1 MAPLDADWLYIRAAA
16 LARKVYLRGHL
27 GVGTLQH
34 IYGGKQRFGVRRN
47 HHETSSGKIIRYCLQ
62 QLEVIYLKHKFILE
76 HQSFEKRQKRRFEE
90 ELQNYHQRRTNGFE
104 PNCFLSRS
112 QKPIM
117 IKINIILINHLYY
130 KSYNHILN
138 KYLSL
143 LFIMFQ
149 I

>member
-62 QLEVIYLKHKFILE
+62 QLEVLTTNLE

-90 ELQNYHQRRTNGFE
+90 KLKNYHQRRTNGLE
-104 PNCFLSRS
+104 SNRFLSRP
-112 QKPIM
+112 QKSIM
-117 IKINIILINHLYY
+117 IKINIILINHL
-130 KSYNHILN
+130 
-138 KYLSL
+138 
-143 LFIMFQ
+143 
-149 I
+149 

>member
-27 GVGTLQH
+27 GVSTLQH

-47 HHETSSGKIIRYCLQ
+47 HHENSSGKIIRYCLQ
-62 QLEVIYLKHKFILE
+62 QLEVIKLIPKYILE

-90 ELQNYHQRRTNGFE
+90 KLQNYHQGRTNGFE
-104 PNCFLSRS
+104 SNCFLSRS

-117 IKINIILINHLYY
+117 ININNILI
-130 KSYNHILN
+130 KQIL
-138 KYLSL
+138 
-143 LFIMFQ
+143 
-149 I
+149 

>member
-62 QLEVIYLKHKFILE
+62 QLEVLTTNLE

-90 ELQNYHQRRTNGFE
+90 KLKNYHQRRTNGLE
-104 PNCFLSRS
+104 SNRFLSRP
-112 QKPIM
+112 QKSIM
-117 IKINIILINHLYY
+117 IKINIILINQL
-130 KSYNHILN
+130 
-138 KYLSL
+138 
-143 LFIMFQ
+143 
-149 I
+149 

>member
-27 GVGTLQH
+27 GVSTLQH

-62 QLEVIYLKHKFILE
+62 QLEVIQMHLE

-90 ELQNYHQRRTNGFE
+90 KLQNH
-104 PNCFLSRS
+104 
-112 QKPIM
+112 
-117 IKINIILINHLYY
+117 H
-130 KSYNHILN
+130 
-138 KYLSL
+138 
-143 LFIMFQ
+143 
-149 I
+149 